1 MTRITTNEDNLPKLS
16 DNIEPVKSDDRVIKH
31 MNDGRHHMGI
41 TLLTDDGPEA
51 VDFNFLSVT
60 NSRVYTFPLSL
71 KKAQSSSN
79 VKI

>member
-1 MTRITTNEDNLPKLS
+1 
-16 DNIEPVKSDDRVIKH
+16 
-31 MNDGRHHMGI
+31 MGI